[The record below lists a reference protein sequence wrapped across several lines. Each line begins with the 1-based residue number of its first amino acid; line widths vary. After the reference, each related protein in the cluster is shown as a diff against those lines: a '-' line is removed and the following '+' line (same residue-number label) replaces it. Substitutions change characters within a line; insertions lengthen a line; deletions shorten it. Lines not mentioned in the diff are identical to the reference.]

1 MEAYITDQNF
11 DMICLSEIFL
21 NSSIQNDDH
30 KLRND
35 DYNLIRFDHPS
46 GSRKVRICIYY
57 KRHCPLIRYDDL
69 YTLDNCLATE
79 IRSQSK
85 NSFLTCAYRSPS

>member
-1 MEAYITDQNF
+1 MQAYITDQNF

-21 NSSIQNDDH
+21 NSSIQNDH

-57 KRHCPLIRYDDL
+57 KGHCPLIRYDDL
-69 YTLDNCLATE
+69 YTFNKAAELKACWFVL
-79 IRSQSK
+79 S
-85 NSFLTCAYRSPS
+85 